1 MSIISLIIRFLN
13 AIGIYTKSQ
22 YEEARTTQRELADA
36 LNEYKDIEA
45 ALADEVEEKTTEIE
59 NLRKQLKEAREAAD
73 NEHITAETLKKNLD
87 AAVAE
92 ADACHEAASENL
104 DLIKGLQKQLGELFR
119 DHPVFGFPN
128 SVAIPGST
136 CVTTSDYVKD
146 GGTGL
151 AVMRGRTIF
160 MDDMTSKI
168 DGTPG
173 ITERTRL
180 IMDYMERYGL
190 FNKIGKD
197 LMSHGGIK
205 LTLAYNGDCTAYEAF
220 YEAVVEHASGDAIVF
235 VDKSPK
241 ALEERAE

>member
-1 MSIISLIIRFLN
+1 MLVRFLN

-22 YEEARTTQRELADA
+22 YMEARTTQRELADEFNKHKVSA
-36 LNEYKDIEA
+36 REIA
-45 ALADEVEEKTTEIE
+45 AKLEEKTTEVE
-59 NLRKQLKEAREAAD
+59 NLRKQLTAERERAD
-73 NEHITAETLKKNLD
+73 NAQLTADTLKKNMD
-87 AAVAE
+87 AAI
-92 ADACHEAASENL
+92 ADADASREAASENL

-136 CVTTSDYVKD
+136 CVTTSDYAKED
-146 GGTGL
+146 GSRV

-160 MDDMTSKI
+160 MDDMTGKI

-190 FNKIGKD
+190 FSKIGKD

-205 LTLAYNGDCTAYEAF
+205 MTLAYNGDCTAYEAF

-241 ALEERAE
+241 ALEEKAE